1 MIIFTPNHGIKEALL
16 FYRPDEYNFYEFNL
30 SSPINYG
37 YSLAPLIP
45 DPEYIPYEVVSGSID
60 TPDFD
65 VMYGNFIM
73 NNRDQFLLFMSVVLP
88 LYNDPQVC
96 VIIYI
101 EDSPIRNVVM
111 ESLMKLIQQRYGYSS
126 YIINDPEDLVCI
138 EDNMSFTPRGILAI
152 QDDSTRALLEGYY
165 GPITLPQEG

>member
-16 FYRPDEYNFYEFNL
+16 FYRPAEYNFYEFNL

-37 YSLAPLIP
+37 DSLAHLIP

-88 LYNDPQVC
+88 LYNDPQAC

-138 EDNMSFTPRGILAI
+138 EDNMSFTPRGILSI
-152 QDDSTRALLEGYY
+152 QDDSTRALL
-165 GPITLPQEG
+165 